1 MNNYDDFI
9 VGPQADEVNE
19 FDLDFEE
26 PEDKEYHEVDSEP
39 VQRDGKT
46 YVIMTDDG
54 PGHKD
59 VFLTW
64 TNDMGGY
71 YTTVDYID
79 EVGEFDFFDTVEQ
92 AIDRA
97 KDADSGTFGG
107 WRYEMKV
114 MEVLNFND
122 AYNEGEEPELKEI
135 QTIELD

>member
-1 MNNYDDFI
+1 MERN
-9 VGPQADEVNE
+9 
-19 FDLDFEE
+19 
-26 PEDKEYHEVDSEP
+26 
-39 VQRDGKT
+39 GKT
-46 YVIMTDDG
+46 YVIVTDDG
-54 PGHKD
+54 PDYNG

-97 KDADSGTFGG
+97 KDADSGTLGG
-107 WRYEMKV
+107 WRYV
-114 MEVLNFND
+114 MRVVEVLNFND
-122 AYNEGEEPELKEI
+122 AYNEGEEPELKEV